1 MATTRQVR
9 CVFKHQKDLN
19 VCQFYSSRLLQ
30 LAVPLVKSH
39 GFTREAL
46 ARSVLSLPKP
56 HTEPLSDTAVSA
68 LFGQGDDARRTLLN
82 AWLEDARR
90 CMREE
95 APSESPRMRH
105 VLRSRL
111 AMNEPVLDHLP
122 EAFALLATSS
132 SVLPVDPTPILKH
145 AAYVADDACWI
156 VHPSAKEMSWYTRR
170 ASLSTIYLAAEFHQ
184 FTSPK
189 TAESFLDYLLDNVD
203 AAERVVQDV
212 ALYGE
217 YIFKSWK
224 GILRSSGRL

>member
-1 MATTRQVR
+1 MVMATSSS
-9 CVFKHQKDLN
+9 KLLN
-19 VCQFYSSRLLQ
+19 
-30 LAVPLVKSH
+30 LAIPLIRSH
-39 GFTREAL
+39 GFTRESL
-46 ARSVLSLPKP
+46 ARSVLYLPKP
-56 HTEPLSDTAVSA
+56 HAEPLPDTAVSA

-90 CMREE
+90 RMREE
-95 APSESPRMRH
+95 VSSEPPCIRH
-105 VLRSRL
+105 VLYSRL
-111 AMNEPVLDHLP
+111 AMNEPVLDYLP

-132 SVLPVDPTPILKH
+132 SVLPVDPTPILMH

-156 VHPSAKEMSWYTRR
+156 ADPSAKELSWYTRR
-170 ASLSTIYLAAEFHQ
+170 ASLSTVYLAAELHQ

-189 TAESFLDYLLDNVD
+189 TAESFLNYLLDNKD
-203 AAERVVQDV
+203 AVERAVQEV

>member
-1 MATTRQVR
+1 MITTTGR
-9 CVFKHQKDLN
+9 
-19 VCQFYSSRLLQ
+19 SRLLQ
-30 LAVPLVKSH
+30 LAIPLVRSH
-39 GFTREAL
+39 GFTRETL

-56 HTEPLSDTAVSA
+56 HAKPLSDTAD
-68 LFGQGDDARRTLLN
+68 DDARRTLLN

-90 CMREE
+90 RMREE
-95 APSESPRMRH
+95 VSSEPPHVRH

-132 SVLPVDPTPILKH
+132 SVLPVDPTPIMKH

-156 VHPSAKEMSWYTRR
+156 VDPSAKEMSWYTRR
-170 ASLSTIYLAAEFHQ
+170 ASLSTIYLAAELHQ

-189 TAESFLDYLLDNVD
+189 TVDSFLDYLLDNRD
-203 AAERVVQDV
+203 TTERAVHEV